1 MMSRVG
7 VLLLTLALL
16 SGCGFQLRGADRS
29 DLPAIHLL
37 GAAQAPATY
46 RVVRDELELLGV
58 SLTPSAD
65 NALSVEITD
74 ERSLRRSVATTNVID
89 AAEFE
94 LRLELDVSIAQDAGS
109 MPVENTL
116 IVERVY
122 AVDSANLAGSFEE
135 QALLMQEMRAELA
148 RNLLRQ
154 IEVLAIPR
162 QAR

>member
-7 VLLLTLALL
+7 LLLLTLALL
-16 SGCGFQLRGADRS
+16 SGCGFQLRGTDRS
-29 DLPAIHLL
+29 DLPAIQLL

-94 LRLELDVSIAQDAGS
+94 LRLELDVSILQDAGS

-154 IEVLAIPR
+154 IEVLAIPP

>member
-7 VLLLTLALL
+7 VLLLALALL
-16 SGCGFQLRGADRS
+16 NGCGFQLRGADRS
-29 DLPAIHLL
+29 DLPAIQLL

-94 LRLELDVSIAQDAGS
+94 LRLELDVLISQDVGV
-109 MPVENTL
+109 MPIENTL

-154 IEVLAIPR
+154 IEVLAIPG